1 MSTNPQNIKNN
12 FYQEK
17 TSFKVIL
24 TIENKLKAIENQLQC

>member
-1 MSTNPQNIKNN
+1 MSTNPQNLKN

>member
-1 MSTNPQNIKNN
+1 MSTNPQYLKN